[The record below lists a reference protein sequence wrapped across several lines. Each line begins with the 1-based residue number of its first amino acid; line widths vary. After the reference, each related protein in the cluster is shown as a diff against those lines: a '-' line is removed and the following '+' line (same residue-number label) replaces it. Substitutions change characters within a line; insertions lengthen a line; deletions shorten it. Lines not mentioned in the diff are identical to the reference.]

1 MVSQY
6 IPNASFPPIL
16 QTEPHLQRTFLQE
29 KEDKKCSGND
39 VVTGTHSKIKLEMY

>member
-16 QTEPHLQRTFLQE
+16 QREPHLQRIFLQE

>member
-16 QTEPHLQRTFLQE
+16 QTEPHPQRIFLLE

-39 VVTGTHSKIKLEMY
+39 AATGTHSKVKLEMY